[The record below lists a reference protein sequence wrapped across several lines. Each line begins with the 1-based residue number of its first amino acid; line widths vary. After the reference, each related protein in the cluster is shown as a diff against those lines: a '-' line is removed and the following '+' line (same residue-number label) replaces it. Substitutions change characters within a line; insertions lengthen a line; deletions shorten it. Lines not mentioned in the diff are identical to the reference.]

1 MPTGLVALL
10 SALLGSTM
18 IAVPWPIRKG
28 KSGSISRVSSTTVW
42 SSTTWALRLAKVRL
56 SLLVLFSP
64 PARSKE
70 NLTAFASKGSPLWNL
85 TPLRSLKV

>member
-1 MPTGLVALL
+1 MPIGLVALP

-18 IAVPWPIRKG
+18 AAVAWPSTKG
-28 KSGSISRVSSTTVW
+28 RSGSISLLMTTTVCSSTTCV
-42 SSTTWALRLAKVRL
+42 ARLAKVRL

-64 PARSKE
+64 PARSNA
-70 NLTAFASKGSPLWNL
+70 NLTVDALKGSPFWNF